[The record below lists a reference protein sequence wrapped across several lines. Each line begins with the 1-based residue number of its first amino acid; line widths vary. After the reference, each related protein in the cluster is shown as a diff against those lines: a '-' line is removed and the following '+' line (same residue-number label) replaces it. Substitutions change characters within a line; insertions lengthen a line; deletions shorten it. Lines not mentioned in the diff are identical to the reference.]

1 MVNKKVFA
9 LFVVIVMTSLIG
21 DLVYRVFIRPQGWPY
36 DLLVVMVAIA
46 IPGLCILAPELVKNR
61 KEGRLVVWLIPA
73 LLLGGL
79 AGSATQVAY
88 DYLSSGVIRWERHL
102 SNLENMLAAF
112 VVFLVIVLVVVGI
125 VQARSKGKN
134 SAE

>member
-21 DLVYRVFIRPQGWPY
+21 DLVYRVFISPQGWPY
-36 DLLVVMVAIA
+36 DLFVVMMAIA
-46 IPGLCILAPELVKNR
+46 IPGLGILAPELVKNR

-73 LLLGGL
+73 GLLGGL
-79 AGSATQVAY
+79 VSIATQVAY

-102 SNLENMLAAF
+102 SNLESMLAALGTLLA
-112 VVFLVIVLVVVGI
+112 VGLVVVGI